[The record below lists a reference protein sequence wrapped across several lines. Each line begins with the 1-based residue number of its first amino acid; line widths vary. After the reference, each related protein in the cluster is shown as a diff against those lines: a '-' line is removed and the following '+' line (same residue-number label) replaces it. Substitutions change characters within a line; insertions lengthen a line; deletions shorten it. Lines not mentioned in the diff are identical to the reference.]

1 MRGDGA
7 TMPKP
12 GVAVVSIVL
21 VDALWSP
28 AVPRASPRAGAGGGC
43 ARRGLQR
50 LQNRA
55 HQTPSESLYVIP
67 PRDSPD
73 AAALLLK
80 PLVGPCW
87 RSRRPAHWPRS
98 AGTVARKVVQLV
110 VEGRSRRR
118 WRAP

>member
-7 TMPKP
+7 TIAETRSCG
-12 GVAVVSIVL
+12 GVDRSGRCPL
-21 VDALWSP
+21 EP
-28 AVPRASPRAGAGGGC
+28 AVPRASPRTGAGGGC

-55 HQTPSESLYVIP
+55 HQTPSESLYVIR

-87 RSRRPAHWPRS
+87 RSRRPARWPRS
-98 AGTVARKVVQLV
+98 AGTVARKLVQLV
-110 VEGRSRRR
+110 VEG
-118 WRAP
+118 